1 MEDNLNTDDT
11 GRREFIKTIV
21 GIGCVISAPE
31 TAFSANEKPPKK
43 MRPQEGDRLTFR
55 KGKRKGEI
63 IREEDVP
70 LNGPVV
76 TAFPQDPETG
86 VIRKESRLNQ
96 VILVRLEPDVIKES
110 SQPNA
115 ANGIVAYS
123 AICTHKACIVD
134 NWDKRNS
141 QLMCMCHGS
150 RYDPTDKAK
159 ALKGPA
165 IRRLPSLPIKIE
177 EGEIIVS
184 GTFDGKVGR

>member
-1 MEDNLNTDDT
+1 MDTDET
-11 GRREFIKTIV
+11 RRRDFIKTII
-21 GIGCVISAPE
+21 GAGCVISVPKMA
-31 TAFSANEKPPKK
+31 AAAKEKPPKK

-63 IREEDVP
+63 IREEDIP

-76 TAFPQDPETG
+76 TAFPQDPESG
-86 VIRKESRLNQ
+86 IIRKGSRLNQ
-96 VILVRLEPDVIKES
+96 VILIRLEPDAIQES
-110 SQPNA
+110 SQPYS

-134 NWDKRNS
+134 TWDKKNS

-150 RYDPTDKAK
+150 RYDPADKAK

-177 EGEIIVS
+177 GGGVIVS
-184 GTFDGKVGR
+184 GIFDGKVGR